1 MAINIEGANVTDVL
15 LDTGWVRVM
24 DFRVQSVNVAGV
36 KWPTA
41 ATFETEHGYT
51 SVPASSV
58 LGVRG
63 TRPRT
68 PEELAEAKAAEVA
81 RADAMLRWQTYAPD
95 RETHDR
101 LYAEQD
107 GKCKGCGT
115 RLDEVRF
122 RHYVLTKDGPELL
135 CHHGV
140 KGCSPLAPRYGQG
153 LV

>member
-1 MAINIEGANVTDVL
+1 MAIDINGGNITEVL
-15 LDTGWVRVM
+15 LDTGWVRVR
-24 DFRVQSVNVAGV
+24 DFRVQSVNAAGV

-41 ATFETEHGYT
+41 ATFETEQGYT
-51 SVPASSV
+51 TVPASSV

-68 PEELAEAKAAEVA
+68 AEEVAEAKAAEVA
-81 RADAMLRWQTYAPD
+81 RAEELLRWQTYAPD

-101 LYAEQD
+101 LFAEQD
-107 GKCKGCGT
+107 GKCQGCGI

-122 RHYVLTKDGPELL
+122 RHYVLTTNGPALL

-153 LV
+153 QA